1 MKRRR
6 KWKVVLGDHKVG
18 TREKVRNSFRQA
30 FDSASIR
37 LNFGDLGISWWLSG
51 WALVL

>member
-18 TREKVRNSFRQA
+18 TREVRNSFRQA
-30 FDSASIR
+30 FDSASIG
-37 LNFGDLGISWWLSG
+37 LKFGDLGISWWSSG
-51 WALVL
+51 